1 MREKQVYDLTLGDLA
16 YSGIWV
22 FPMDDSVEDELTVR
36 PLSETESSVDSQIIV
51 RAHFTGRDGSH
62 YLGYLYWDG
71 DESVE
76 YLKPVI
82 LLDDSTA
89 VSFWN
94 GIMKPSWDE
103 YPEQAKAVRSALPL
117 TYTSEAFSKLPA
129 IAGTLTGL
137 AYLDDEKIVW
147 IK

>member
-16 YSGIWV
+16 YSAAWV
-22 FPMDDSVEDELTVR
+22 FPMDESVEDELTVR
-36 PLSETESSVDSQIIV
+36 PLSETESCTDSQIIV
-51 RAHFTGRDGSH
+51 SAHFTGMDESH
-62 YLGYLYWDG
+62 YMGYLYWDG
-71 DESVE
+71 NESVE

-94 GIMKPSWDE
+94 GIMKPSWND
-103 YPEQAKAVRSALPL
+103 YPDQAKALRDALPL
-117 TYTSEAFSKLPA
+117 TYTSEAISKLPA
-129 IAGTLTGL
+129 IAGTLSGL
-137 AYLDDEKIVW
+137 AYLDDGNIAW